1 MFYVKLT
8 TLKNIKRGFKIKLFR
23 KRTASELEN
32 AHLNELFKFLHYNE
46 CSMRCVTYTPNC
58 IQRIQDKNHG
68 LQSRH
73 IIVWLFTV
81 KLWMVNQNFMAFMR
95 NLKPDRHVQMTFD
108 NYLNITV
115 FTLELNASQNQRAIN
130 MNFSL
135 PWLLFA
141 SQYAAG
147 MNPKVEKAEIMY
159 SDNKDLHLYVCSQI
173 SWFNV
178 SKMGQ
183 ERKGD
188 I

>member
-1 MFYVKLT
+1 
-8 TLKNIKRGFKIKLFR
+8 
-23 KRTASELEN
+23 
-32 AHLNELFKFLHYNE
+32 
-46 CSMRCVTYTPNC
+46 
-58 IQRIQDKNHG
+58 
-68 LQSRH
+68 
-73 IIVWLFTV
+73 
-81 KLWMVNQNFMAFMR
+81 MVNQNFMAFMR

-173 SWFNV
+173 S
-178 SKMGQ
+178 
-183 ERKGD
+183 
-188 I
+188 